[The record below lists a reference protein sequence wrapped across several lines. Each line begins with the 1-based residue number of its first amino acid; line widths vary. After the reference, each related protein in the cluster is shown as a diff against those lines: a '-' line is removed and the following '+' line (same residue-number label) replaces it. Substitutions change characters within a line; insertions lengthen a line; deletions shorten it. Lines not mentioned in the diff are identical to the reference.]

1 MLNGLLKSG
10 LFLFLGMW
18 IKPRFKGLMTLF
30 ATVLL
35 IWILH
40 NEYIAYLTLQEDF
53 SSAGISYVAK
63 WSSII
68 ALALVYYLAIERRI
82 ATKLASAQKA
92 ENTQEHKNSTE
103 NSEADDGFDFLR
115 TKRKLKSKSDKI
127 LEG

>member
-18 IKPRFKGLMTLF
+18 IKPRFKGLMTLS
-30 ATVLL
+30 AAVLL

-40 NEYIAYLTLQEDF
+40 NEYIAYLILQEDF
-53 SSAGISYVAK
+53 SSAGISYLAK
-63 WSSII
+63 WTSII

-82 ATKLASAQKA
+82 ASKLASTQRT
-92 ENTQEHKNSTE
+92 ENTQERNNGTD
-103 NSEADDGFDFLR
+103 NGEADDGFNYLR

>member
-10 LFLFLGMW
+10 LLLFLGMW
-18 IKPRFKGLMTLF
+18 IRPRFKGLVSLS
-30 ATVLL
+30 AAVLL

-40 NEYIAYLTLQEDF
+40 NEFIAYLTLQEDF
-53 SSAGISYVAK
+53 SSARMSYLFK
-63 WSSII
+63 WSSIA

-92 ENTQEHKNSTE
+92 ENIREHKSDTK

-115 TKRKLKSKSDKI
+115 TKKTLKSKSDKI

>member
-1 MLNGLLKSG
+1 MLNGLLKTG

-18 IKPRFKGLMTLF
+18 IKPRFKGLISLSI
-30 ATVLL
+30 TVLL

-53 SSAGISYVAK
+53 SSARMSYLFK
-63 WSSII
+63 WSSIT

-82 ATKLASAQKA
+82 ATKVGSAQRA
-92 ENTQEHKNSTE
+92 ENTRGHKSDSE

-115 TKRKLKSKSDKI
+115 AKKTLKSKSDKI

>member
-1 MLNGLLKSG
+1 MLNGLLKTG

-18 IKPRFKGLMTLF
+18 IKPRFKGLISLSV
-30 ATVLL
+30 TVIL

-53 SSAGISYVAK
+53 SSARMSYLFK
-63 WSSII
+63 WSSIT

-82 ATKLASAQKA
+82 ATKVGSAQRA
-92 ENTQEHKNSTE
+92 ENIREHKSDSE
-103 NSEADDGFDFLR
+103 NREADDGFDFLR
-115 TKRKLKSKSDKI
+115 AKKTLKSKSDKI

>member
-18 IKPRFKGLMTLF
+18 IKPRFKGLMTLS
-30 ATVLL
+30 AAVLL

-53 SSAGISYVAK
+53 SSAGISYLAK
-63 WSSII
+63 WTSII

-82 ATKLASAQKA
+82 ASKLASTQRT
-92 ENTQEHKNSTE
+92 ENTQERSNGTD
-103 NSEADDGFDFLR
+103 NGEADDGFNYLR